1 MADCRLNCFNLESK
15 ISGEVYHN
23 ISHKV
28 KQKAIGLFEK
38 NRNIAYN
45 FGSMSLVE
53 QLRGGLIVSCQA
65 RPEEPLYG
73 SQIMAAMA
81 KAAAIGGAVGIRV
94 NTPED
99 IRAIRAAVSLPL
111 IGLYKITTPKYAV
124 YITPSTSAA
133 QQVAVAGADIIA
145 IDATPRK
152 RASGETFKEII
163 DYIHNHL
170 NKLVMADIST
180 LEEGIAAE
188 QAGADLVSTTLS
200 GYTPYS
206 PQIAGP
212 DLELVSQLVNRV
224 KVPVIAEGRIHTPEE
239 LVTALSRGA
248 YAVVIGGA
256 ITRPQLITARLVN
269 AIKESQTKPIKKG

>member
-1 MADCRLNCFNLESK
+1 
-15 ISGEVYHN
+15 
-23 ISHKV
+23 
-28 KQKAIGLFEK
+28 
-38 NRNIAYN
+38 
-45 FGSMSLVE
+45 MSLVE

-65 RPEEPLYG
+65 RPDEPLYG

-81 KAAAIGGAVGIRV
+81 KSAALGGAVGIRA

-111 IGLYKITTPKYAV
+111 IGLYKITTPGSEV
-124 YITPSTSAA
+124 YITPSSSAA
-133 QQVAVAGADIIA
+133 QQVAAAGADIIA

-152 RASGETFKEII
+152 RARGETVAEII
-163 DYIHNHL
+163 ENIHQHL

-188 QAGADLVSTTLS
+188 QFGADLVSTTLS

-212 DLELVSQLVNRV
+212 DLELVGQLANRI
-224 KVPVIAEGRIHTPEE
+224 KIPVIAEGRIHTPEE

-256 ITRPQLITARLVN
+256 ITRPQLITARFVT
-269 AIKESQTKPIKKG
+269 AIKESGLTRIPHGKSKIPNPPPSR